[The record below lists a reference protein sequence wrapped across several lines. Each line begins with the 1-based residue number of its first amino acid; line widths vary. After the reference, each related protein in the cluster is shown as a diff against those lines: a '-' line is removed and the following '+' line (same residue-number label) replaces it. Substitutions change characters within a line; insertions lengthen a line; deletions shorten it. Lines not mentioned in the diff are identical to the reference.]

1 VDKLPDRLT
10 SLGEIMDR
18 AAELALRIRREMTIQ
33 LKPDGSIVTEADKA
47 VESFLR
53 EELPKHWPGTTF
65 WGEEF
70 GRDEIATSGYWLI
83 DPIDG
88 TSNFAFGSPLWGISV
103 AFAVKGR
110 IELGAVWLPDLGES
124 YLAALGENAYCNSAR
139 LAPIPPGPVER
150 HQLVSYNEVVLK
162 GYSPDKMPGKIRC
175 AGAFVV
181 DGTFTARQRY
191 RGMIGRNE
199 YLYDSAACMLINEEL
214 GADVRWAS
222 GDPLPI
228 RELLEGRRFDQPW
241 LIFPKDSGYFLTDPQ

>member
-1 VDKLPDRLT
+1 MDKVPDQLA

-18 AAELALRIRREMTIQ
+18 AADLALRIRSEMTIQ

-47 VESFLR
+47 VEAFLR
-53 EELPKHWPGTTF
+53 EELPKRWPGSTF

-70 GRDEIATSGYWLI
+70 GRDEIGREGYWLV

-103 AFAVKGR
+103 ALAVEGQ
-110 IELGAVWLPDLGES
+110 ITLGAVWLPDLNEK
-124 YLAALGENAYCNSAR
+124 YLAGLGKDAFCNSMP

-150 HQLVSYNEVVLK
+150 HQLVSYNEVILRH
-162 GYSPDKMPGKIRC
+162 YSHEKMPGKIRC

-199 YLYDSAACMLINEEL
+199 YLYDSAACMLINSEL
-214 GADVRWAS
+214 GADIRWAN
-222 GDPLPI
+222 GDPLPVQ
-228 RELLEGRRFDQPW
+228 ELLEGRRFDQPW
-241 LIFPKDSGYFLTDPQ
+241 LIFPEDSGYFLTEPL